1 MTKQEET
8 IGDSP
13 TEHGHAKLQGVM
25 IRTRTVAAVSL
36 PLLAGAC
43 HHYVPGSLVELNP
56 GDRVRTLLT
65 REQVREFDQFLPRG
79 ERALE
84 GTVVEAGPEGVLLEV
99 PLLTV
104 AEGIRVDSYHQRLR
118 IPAPGLADVEVRSLA
133 RGRTYALVGVAGVVV
148 GAIVWD
154 QVGRARAGST
164 DRPDPPNE
172 DGALVISLGFVFE

>member
-1 MTKQEET
+1 
-8 IGDSP
+8 
-13 TEHGHAKLQGVM
+13 M
-25 IRTRTVAAVSL
+25 IRTRPAAAVL
-36 PLLAGAC
+36 LQLLAGAC
-43 HHYVPGSLVELNP
+43 HHYVPGSLVELKP

-65 REQVREFDQFLPRG
+65 QEQTREFGEFLPRG

-84 GTVVEAGPEGVLLEV
+84 GTVVEAGSESVLLEV

-133 RGRTYALVGVAGVVV
+133 RGRTYALVGIAGVVV

-154 QVGRARAGST
+154 QVGRARRGGTSP
-164 DRPDPPNE
+164 PDPPNE
-172 DGALVISLGFVFE
+172 DGAVVIGLGFSFN

>member
-1 MTKQEET
+1 
-8 IGDSP
+8 
-13 TEHGHAKLQGVM
+13 M
-25 IRTRTVAAVSL
+25 IRTRPAVAVLL

-43 HHYVPGSLVELNP
+43 HHYVPGSLAELRP

-65 REQVREFDQFLPRG
+65 PEQTRELGDFLPHG

-84 GTVVEAGPEGVLLEV
+84 GTVVEAGSESVLLEV

-133 RGRTYALVGVAGVVV
+133 RGRTYALVGIAGLVV

-154 QVGRARAGST
+154 QVGSARRGGT
-164 DRPDPPNE
+164 NPPDPPNE
-172 DGALVISLGFVFE
+172 DGAVVISLGFSF

>member
-1 MTKQEET
+1 MTQPEEI

-13 TEHGHAKLQGVM
+13 ADHGYTKLLGVM

-43 HHYVPGSLVELNP
+43 HHYVPGSLVELDP

-65 REQVREFDQFLPRG
+65 QEQIEEFDEFLPRG

-84 GTVVEAGPEGVLLEV
+84 GTVVDAGAEGLLIEV

-133 RGRTYALVGVAGVVV
+133 RGRTYALVGIAGVVV

-154 QVGRARAGST
+154 QVGRARRGGT
-164 DRPDPPNE
+164 NRPDPPNE
-172 DGALVISLGFVFE
+172 DGALVISLGFVFD